1 MHSPH
6 RHQWEIISSHHYNMV
21 VVENCHDL
29 SEAIV
34 RHAMNYII
42 VFMVERGE
50 VEETVSIFLLSP
62 FTYKIINHIFQ

>member
-1 MHSPH
+1 
-6 RHQWEIISSHHYNMV
+6 MV